1 MKGGDMSAVCV
12 VLSWVGVDHPL
23 SLSEQFTDW
32 PSTRYDLGLQE

>member
-23 SLSEQFTDW
+23 SLSEQHTDW
-32 PSTRYDLGLQE
+32 PSTRYDLGLQG